1 MKGIVFIQ
9 FTNMVNEV
17 WGEDMVEDL
26 IEQANLE
33 SEGVY
38 TGVGT
43 YCFREM
49 VSLINV
55 LSKISGTP
63 PTDLQKTFGVYLFKQ
78 LALKYPLFLEGKKD
92 LFSFLAAIE
101 NTIHVEVK
109 KLYPEAELPSFE
121 YAHPA
126 DNVLEMTYRSQRPF
140 ADLAEGL
147 LRGAIVHFGE
157 GVELSRQDFPVEKG
171 SKTLFR
177 LTK

>member
-1 MKGIVFIQ
+1 MKGIIFIQ
-9 FTNMVNEV
+9 FTKKVNEV

-26 IEQANLE
+26 IEQADLD

-38 TGVGT
+38 TSVGT

-55 LSKISGTP
+55 LSKISGTSP
-63 PTDLQKTFGVYLFKQ
+63 ADLQKTFGEYLFKQ
-78 LALKYPLFLEGKKD
+78 LSMKYPLFLEGKKD
-92 LFSFLAAIE
+92 LFSFLASLE

-121 YAHPA
+121 YVFPA
-126 DNVLEMTYRSQRPF
+126 ENIMEMTYRSQRPF

-147 LRGAIVHFGE
+147 LRGAVAHFGE
-157 GVELSRQDFPVEKG
+157 KIELSRQDFPVEKG
-171 SKTLFR
+171 SKALFR